1 MGSNQA
7 QEGAESKLHCFE
19 IEKDTIRCTDAS
31 TLQALIPYLKW
42 LLQLFPQIKENTKL
56 ALSSDETRNNIHQ
69 LQTRSYLEQ
78 IKQSPFK
85 FKLDDLS
92 LTGFLRSDQIQVL
105 QVQMVDGEER
115 TGLIKMYQVLQET
128 SLFSKY
134 QYHILTLKPS
144 ITVKEFMDLNT
155 LMLSIVT
162 PYILLLVCEDK
173 QVLNDEAGDML
184 RETFST
190 IKERPFIKFISIIP
204 SHDCSIPCLQ
214 QIGKEVFGNGFI
226 TRNG

>member
-1 MGSNQA
+1 LR
-7 QEGAESKLHCFE
+7 SK
-19 IEKDTIRCTDAS
+19 KTIRCTDAS

-42 LLQLFPQIKENTKL
+42 LLQLFPQIKENTKR
-56 ALSSDETRNNIHQ
+56 ALSSDEIRNNIHQ

-115 TGLIKMYQVLQET
+115 TGLIKIYQVLQET

-134 QYHILTLKPS
+134 QYNILTLKPS

-155 LMLSIVT
+155 LMLSTVT
-162 PYILLLVCEDK
+162 PYILLLVCEDT

-190 IKERPFIKFISIIP
+190 IKERPFIKFIDYSI
-204 SHDCSIPCLQ
+204 
-214 QIGKEVFGNGFI
+214 
-226 TRNG
+226 T